1 MITDGLGFAVIENA
15 QPKAFYKTS
24 KKKTKNNR
32 FYLIKVSFR
41 DIVGLL

>member
-24 KKKTKNNR
+24 KKKQRTTDS
-32 FYLIKVSFR
+32 I
-41 DIVGLL
+41 